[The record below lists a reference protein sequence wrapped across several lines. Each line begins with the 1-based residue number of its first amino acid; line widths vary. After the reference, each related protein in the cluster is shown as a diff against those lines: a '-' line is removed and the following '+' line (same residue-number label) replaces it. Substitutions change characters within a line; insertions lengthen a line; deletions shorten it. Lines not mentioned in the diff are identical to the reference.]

1 MAATDRYRLA
11 VRELPWQPASDGRR
25 AAALVPA
32 RTLAEAAR
40 TMAAG
45 TPVTVAFDGGE
56 EAPDGGP
63 RPAEGMISFDDGTR
77 RLTVRLIA
85 GEFIRYQSRFPA
97 EFGCRAEVPAAAFTE
112 AVRRVSLVAERT
124 TPVRLTFGG
133 GAVIIEAQA
142 EGRAR
147 AIERV
152 RADFDGSEPAIA
164 FNPHYLL
171 DGLTAAAGPVMHA
184 RAGQPAEGEEP
195 AAVAGGRVRIEFTS
209 PAKPALIT
217 WAGPVL
223 AGTEKGDDPPAPKK
237 AAAKKA
243 PAKKAA
249 GKSAA
254 VTSAAVSA
262 AGVPAAE
269 PAGVSTEGVS
279 PAGVSPA
286 GVSTGPAAAAGPPGS
301 FRYLVVPLRA
311 PARA

>member
-1 MAATDRYRLA
+1 M
-11 VRELPWQPASDGRR
+11 
-25 AAALVPA
+25 
-32 RTLAEAAR
+32 
-40 TMAAG
+40 
-45 TPVTVAFDGGE
+45 TVAFDGGE

-77 RLTVRLIA
+77 RLTVRLIG

-124 TPVRLTFGG
+124 SPVRLTFGG
-133 GAVIIEAQA
+133 GAVMIEAQT

-147 AIERV
+147 AVERV

-171 DGLTAAAGPVMHA
+171 DGLTAAAGPVLHA

-195 AAVAGGRVRIEFTS
+195 AAAAGGRVRIEFTS

-217 WAGPVL
+217 G
-223 AGTEKGDDPPAPKK
+223 PAPCWPVPRR
-237 AAAKKA
+237 ATARPRRRRPRARRRRRRRRR
-243 PAKKAA
+243 A
-249 GKSAA
+249 GARRSRVRRCQPRGCQPREGQPQSLPGSAR
-254 VTSAAVSA
+254 T
-262 AGVPAAE
+262 
-269 PAGVSTEGVS
+269 
-279 PAGVSPA
+279 
-286 GVSTGPAAAAGPPGS
+286 PAAAAGPPGS

>member
-11 VRELPWQPASDGRR
+11 VRELPWQPASDGLR

-40 TMAAG
+40 TMTAG
-45 TPVTVAFDGGE
+45 TPVSVAFDGGE
-56 EAPDGGP
+56 ASPDGGP

-147 AIERV
+147 AVERV

-171 DGLTAAAGPVMHA
+171 DGLTAAAAPVTHA
-184 RAGQPAEGEEP
+184 RASQLAEGEEP

-223 AGTEKGDDPPAPKK
+223 ADPEEGDGPPAPKK
-237 AAAKKA
+237 AAGKKA

-249 GKSAA
+249 GKGAA
-254 VTSAAVSA
+254 VKGAAVSA
-262 AGVPAAE
+262 AGAPAAEVQAAE
-269 PAGVSTEGVS
+269 PAGVSAE
-279 PAGVSPA
+279 
-286 GVSTGPAAAAGPPGS
+286 PAAAVGPPGS